1 MFRVPPRP
9 QPTIARRRLGM
20 ELRRLR
26 EGKRLTIE
34 QVAEQVN
41 LSPSTIS
48 RFENAQ
54 VRVRRGEVR
63 ELLDLFE
70 VGDQE
75 HDRLLELAVEALQKS
90 WWHRSYGDLPL
101 TYADFEA
108 AAETS
113 LLYHSLVVPG
123 LLQTE
128 AYARAT
134 LLALSPGL
142 EPSDVERRIAF
153 RLERQAHFLKQGKP
167 KLHVV
172 LDEAAMVRPIG
183 GSTTMH
189 EQLGRLVEFS
199 ELDNIVI
206 QVLPFAA
213 GAHAGLDG
221 DFIIF
226 EFGAYPDIAYLEAT
240 ISDIWFEKPND
251 VERYKRLFHSLSH
264 QAQPPQETPTLVST
278 ISSKIP

>member
-1 MFRVPPRP
+1 VPPRS
-9 QPTIARRRLGM
+9 QPTITRRRLGM

-26 EGKRLTIE
+26 ESKRLTIE

-48 RFENAQ
+48 RIENAQ
-54 VRVRRGEVR
+54 VRIRRGEVR
-63 ELLDLFE
+63 ELLDLFQ

-75 HDRLLELAVEALQKS
+75 RDRLLELAVEALQKS
-90 WWHRSYGDLPL
+90 WWHRSFGDLPL
-101 TYADFEA
+101 PYADFET

-134 LLALSPGL
+134 LEALGPGL
-142 EPSDVERRIAF
+142 EPSNVEHRIAF

-172 LDEAAMVRPIG
+172 LDEAVMRRLIG
-183 GSTTMH
+183 GSTVMR
-189 EQLGRLVEFS
+189 EQLVRLVEFS
-199 ELDNIVI
+199 EFDNIVI
-206 QVLPFAA
+206 QGLPFAA

-221 DFIIF
+221 DFVIF
-226 EFGAYPDIAYLEAT
+226 EFGAYPDIAYLET
-240 ISDIWFEKPND
+240 TVSDIWFEKPDD
-251 VERYKRLFHSLSH
+251 VERYKRLFHSLSD
-264 QAQPPQETPTLVST
+264 QALSPQETPDLVSR
-278 ISSKIP
+278 IASEIP